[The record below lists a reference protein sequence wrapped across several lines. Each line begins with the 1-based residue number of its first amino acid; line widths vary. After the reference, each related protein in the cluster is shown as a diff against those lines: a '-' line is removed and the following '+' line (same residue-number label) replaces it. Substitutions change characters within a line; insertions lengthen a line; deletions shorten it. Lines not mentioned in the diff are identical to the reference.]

1 MATAKQLSQK
11 IAQKT
16 AKRDRL
22 KEQLAT
28 IEDPKSPKRK
38 VLKDSIAAENQA
50 LAALKAQLKE
60 AKTAVSA

>member
-11 IAQKT
+11 ITQKT

-22 KEQLAT
+22 KEQLAA